1 MVPLFLLSRRRIVVP
16 RSLFTTIVA
25 NGFEFERENFV
36 RRTNEEKRRREGEG
50 GREGG
55 RRRNENRSSRFESS
69 GVSGNEVKLM

>member
-1 MVPLFLLSRRRIVVP
+1 MVPLFLLSHRRIVVP

-36 RRTNEEKRRREGEG
+36 RRTNEEKER
-50 GREGG
+50 GRGKG
-55 RRRNENRSSRFESS
+55 RGRNENRSSRFESS

>member
-50 GREGG
+50 GGGKGRGEGTRIDQVDSNPLEFRET
-55 RRRNENRSSRFESS
+55 
-69 GVSGNEVKLM
+69 K